1 MLWSRE
7 VLKWTD
13 DHERTLRSLEIGEH
27 GPGTILHD
35 FEVLLAFVRERDL
48 PVSKTYQLLPIKV
61 LPEIDARLARPIKL
75 GLKRPN
81 LKSYPHIQGL
91 YLLLRASGLGRI
103 DGTPSKPV
111 LVIDPAV
118 YDSWTSLN
126 PTERYFTLLETWLLR
141 GQPEIVGERASGFHF
156 IGNYFWE
163 CASLLDVAEGE
174 GLAIGEDNRAEWY
187 YRYRPGLY
195 GVALLELFGFLSV
208 VHGPPQEGEG
218 WQMERV
224 TSTPPGTALFALLGK
239 EMFSHFATILE
250 LEKDP
255 LESFG
260 ALQPVVQPYAPAWQ
274 HNLSVPAWAFRK
286 GVHVFKVS
294 LGRDL
299 WRRIA
304 IPGDLTLDDLAEAII
319 GAFEFTYDHLYHFS
333 YRNRFG
339 VETLINHAV
348 IEEGPWTSE
357 TRVGDVPRQE
367 GQSMTYL
374 YDFGDWWEFDV
385 TLERVEPPDP
395 APPAPTILDARGEA
409 PEQYPS
415 RDE

>member
-1 MLWSRE
+1 VLWSRQVYE
-7 VLKWTD
+7 WTD
-13 DHERTLRSLEIGEH
+13 DYERTLRSLEVSEH

-35 FEVLLAFVRERDL
+35 FEVLLAFVREQEL

-61 LPEIDARLARPIKL
+61 LPEINARLAQPIDL

-81 LKSYPHIQGL
+81 LKSYPHIMGL
-91 YLLLRASGLGRI
+91 YLLLRASGLGRT
-103 DGTPSKPV
+103 DGTPSRPI

-118 YDSWTSLN
+118 DDFWVSLN
-126 PTERYFTLLETWLLR
+126 AAECYFTLLETWLLR

-163 CASLLDVAEGE
+163 CASLLQAAKGE
-174 GLAIGEDNRAEWY
+174 GLARDNEDRAEY
-187 YRYRPGLY
+187 YFRYRPGLY
-195 GVALLELFGFLSV
+195 GVALLDLFGFLSI
-208 VHGPPQEGEG
+208 VHGPLREGEG
-218 WQMERV
+218 WQVEHV
-224 TSTPPGTALFALLGK
+224 TSTPLGMALFSLLGK
-239 EMFSHFATILE
+239 EVFSRFATILE
-250 LEKDP
+250 LEEDP

-260 ALQPVVQPYAPAWQ
+260 ALQPVVQPYVPAWQ
-274 HNLSVPAWAFRK
+274 RNLSVPAWAFRK
-286 GVHVFKVS
+286 GVHVFRVS

-304 IPGDLTLDDLAEAII
+304 IPGRLNLDDLAETII
-319 GAFEFTYDHLYHFS
+319 GAFEFTCDHLYRFS

-339 VETLINHAV
+339 VETHINHTV

-357 TRVGDVPRQE
+357 TRVGDVPLQE

-385 TLERVEPPDP
+385 TLEGVDSP
-395 APPAPTILDARGEA
+395 APAMKEPVVLDARGEA

-415 RDE
+415 WDE

>member
-1 MLWSRE
+1 MLWSRQ
-7 VLKWTD
+7 VLEWTD
-13 DHERTLRSLEIGEH
+13 DHERTLRSLEVSEH
-27 GPGTILHD
+27 GPGTILRD
-35 FEVLLAFVRERDL
+35 FEALLSFVRAREL
-48 PVSKTYQLLPIKV
+48 SVSKTYQLLPIKV
-61 LPEIDARLARPIKL
+61 LPEINARLAQPVEL

-81 LKSYPHIQGL
+81 LKSYPHIMGL

-103 DGTPSKPV
+103 DGTPSRPV
-111 LVIDPAV
+111 LFIDPAV

-156 IGNYFWE
+156 IGSYFWE
-163 CASLLDVAEGE
+163 CAILLQIAEGV
-174 GLAIGEDNRAEWY
+174 GLDIGDDDRAEWY

-195 GVALLELFGFLSV
+195 GVALLELFGFLSI

-218 WQMERV
+218 WQMEHV

-239 EMFSHFATILE
+239 ELFSDFDKMLE
-250 LEKDP
+250 LEETA

-260 ALQPVVQPYAPAWQ
+260 ALRPVVQPYFPVWQ
-274 HNLSVPAWAFRK
+274 NNLSLPAHAFRA
-286 GVHVFKVS
+286 GVYVFKVS

-304 IPGDLTLDDLAEAII
+304 IPGALPLEDLAETII
-319 GAFEFTYDHLYHFS
+319 GAFQFTYDHLYQFS

-339 VETLINHAV
+339 VETHANHLYMDD
-348 IEEGPWTSE
+348 GPWASE
-357 TRVGDVPRQE
+357 VRVGDIPLQE

-374 YDFGDWWEFDV
+374 YDFGDRWEFDV
-385 TLERVEPPDP
+385 TLERVDPPDRAMKEP
-395 APPAPTILDARGEA
+395 AILDARGEA

-415 RDE
+415 WEE